1 MVFKLYEE
9 RKKGYSEST
18 AFRFINQQLTL
29 RERKF
34 PFVIRD
40 NKIISGTC
48 MFLGSCHGLILVNIN
63 EHIYLWNPATRFCT
77 KVLELDRLDECG
89 YCTHGGLCFDSSKNV
104 YKVVLI
110 MHHQTPDYGGEFVIV
125 ASLKDKIWKRVKF
138 PYNIRSRVRVK
149 KPYNRE
155 AESMWDSFGPRNEI
169 IYFDPISEKFYMF
182 PVPEPKSDQEE
193 NAIIGLGVLDDCLSM
208 TCLKDDKVGVEIL
221 VMNEYGILVH
231 GKEVSMDGTISY
243 VESLISPNEYYW
255 SRKRHRKFGKLV

>member
-1 MVFKLYEE
+1 MANHVPNEIIIIILSNLPVKSLLRFKCVSKPWNSWISSPKFQLSNQRRQGAISMVFKLYEE

-138 PYNIRSRVRVK
+138 PYNIRSVR
-149 KPYNRE
+149 
-155 AESMWDSFGPRNEI
+155 G
-169 IYFDPISEKFYMF
+169 
-182 PVPEPKSDQEE
+182 
-193 NAIIGLGVLDDCLSM
+193 
-208 TCLKDDKVGVEIL
+208 
-221 VMNEYGILVH
+221 GITLH
-231 GKEVSMDGTISY
+231 GR
-243 VESLISPNEYYW
+243 L
-255 SRKRHRKFGKLV
+255 H